1 MLDFDRR
8 LAGTAVVILPPAIRV
23 SYAEHFH
30 VLNISLHRRF
40 KTSLSSARYTEHSR
54 L

>member
-8 LAGTAVVILPPAIRV
+8 LAGTAVVILPPVIRV

-30 VLNISLHRRF
+30 VLNISSPTF
-40 KTSLSSARYTEHSR
+40 QTSLSSARYTEHSR